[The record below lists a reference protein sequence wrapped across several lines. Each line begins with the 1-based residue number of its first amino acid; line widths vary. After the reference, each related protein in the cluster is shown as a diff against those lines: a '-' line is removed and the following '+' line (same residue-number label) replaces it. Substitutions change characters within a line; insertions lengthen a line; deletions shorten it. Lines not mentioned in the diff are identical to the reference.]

1 MVFCGLFNKLYIF
14 LIHLNLFSE
23 SVLFNYSKDQ
33 QSRIEDLFKNY
44 GFIYQIIPFATT
56 LYSDDCLNE
65 NLNINQHNNKLKNIF
80 INISDLTLKE
90 DMLMKLR

>member
-1 MVFCGLFNKLYIF
+1 M
-14 LIHLNLFSE
+14 FSE
-23 SVLFNYSKDQ
+23 SILFNYSNDQ
-33 QSRIEDLFKNY
+33 KNRIEDLFKNY
-44 GFIYQIIPFATT
+44 GFTYQIIQFATA

>member
-1 MVFCGLFNKLYIF
+1 M
-14 LIHLNLFSE
+14 FSE
-23 SVLFNYSKDQ
+23 SILFDYSTNQ
-33 QSRIEDLFKNY
+33 QSKIEGVFKNY
-44 GFIYQIIPFATT
+44 GFTYQIIPLATA

-80 INISDLTLKE
+80 INLSDLTLKE